1 VRVRSP
7 QLEKLAGVLTA
18 WGFDADYD
26 GVNALVV
33 AGSTQESIGQLAFDH
48 GVVLHEITTESSNLE
63 DVFFDLTTTPDL
75 EMAA

>member
-18 WGFDADYD
+18 WGFDADYE
-26 GVNALVV
+26 GVDSLVV
-33 AGSTQESIGQLAFDH
+33 VGSNQAKIGQLAFDH
-48 GVVLHEITTESSNLE
+48 GVVLHEIAAESSNLE